1 MRPFRRLLNGYGMVV
16 STTSLVKRF
25 INLHPFRFVLMIYA
39 FNYIINIYCL
49 RMGDIGG
56 TFLPHASHSFL
67 THPTF
72 SSFVAALLTHAPRLT
87 PVPPSVVSKIG
98 QKTTSA
104 TNVEITTQPM

>member
-56 TFLPHASHSFL
+56 TLLPHASHSFL

-72 SSFVAALLTHAPRLT
+72 SSFVAALLTHAP
-87 PVPPSVVSKIG
+87 P
-98 QKTTSA
+98 
-104 TNVEITTQPM
+104 